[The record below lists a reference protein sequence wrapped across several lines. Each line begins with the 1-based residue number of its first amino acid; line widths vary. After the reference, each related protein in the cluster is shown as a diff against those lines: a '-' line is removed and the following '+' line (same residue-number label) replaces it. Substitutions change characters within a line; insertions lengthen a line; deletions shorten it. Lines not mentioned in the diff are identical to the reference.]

1 MVVELL
7 MDKVVKMYNM
17 ADIGKYGCHVASMA
31 AVVCWSVECVMRD
44 VEGGV
49 RSTGDGA

>member
-7 MDKVVKMYNM
+7 MNKVVEMCNM
-17 ADIGKYGCHVASMA
+17 ADIVKYGCHVASMA
-31 AVVCWSVECVMRD
+31 AVLCWDVECVMSD